1 MNCVILDI
9 NSPYSSLTYK
19 MEKIILLPL
28 VTQEC
33 QSPMF
38 LTPWPL
44 TQSNSR
50 IALPTP
56 LKLDVV
62 THDLFW
68 PMNGRH
74 VPTWLV
80 LTNEWETWVTF
91 RSDHVHL
98 PVLHSSVDMGGYCV
112 CHITVVFSIYSR
124 DEDLLDSLLHP
135 QVMLISAVLASRK
148 KYCMRAAFVLQ
159 KKNLSI
165 FLTYLNL
172 LM

>member
-19 MEKIILLPL
+19 MEKIIILPL

-91 RSDHVHL
+91 RSDHVCL
-98 PVLHSSVDMGGYCV
+98 CSTPQWTWVDMETPCWIPHHSCHGQLLRTKEFEKGKIVCCCKPLRWYDFYCSLTQ
-112 CHITVVFSIYSR
+112 HI
-124 DEDLLDSLLHP
+124 L
-135 QVMLISAVLASRK
+135 
-148 KYCMRAAFVLQ
+148 
-159 KKNLSI
+159 
-165 FLTYLNL
+165 FLTSTKLRGL
-172 LM
+172 LWGFNG